1 MSKIKKIVVAIVLLL
16 LVTVLLLQ
24 IDDELT
30 PDAVAMLE
38 SVKWQDSN
46 DAYLYLLGI
55 GAKLG
60 EEPPEEGALVLAQIR
75 KNEVNYRSS
84 KPYAE
89 WPEYDERPTIELP
102 EHDSFCSTKDENCIT
117 TLFIESDI
125 DLNQPLM
132 TEVKSRYQTFLS
144 LEGFTTM
151 TEPHL
156 FEPFVD
162 FTFLVKANRL
172 MSLSAINKAEKCCP
186 EGAMNELYELVE
198 LQKKHATEADTLIGQ
213 MLAYALLNE
222 TIDVL
227 SLLIEKYRL
236 AGRPITLLGQ
246 RELSLERVINREFAF
261 IFSGI
266 NSLELHQGIKLS
278 PQWVRKALYKKNI
291 SANALVPAYK
301 EVKRL
306 SLLSQQDFAREA
318 SDEGAAK
325 VSVMSWIRN
334 PWGSYLHVFI
344 GKPSLI
350 DYVGRGFDVN
360 SKITLFNGLLGKSLN
375 SDVMGGILNPYYPD
389 QYDATYNQNTKR
401 VCFGGPL
408 KMSGF
413 MRCIITFKQLN

>member
-1 MSKIKKIVVAIVLLL
+1 
-16 LVTVLLLQ
+16 
-24 IDDELT
+24 
-30 PDAVAMLE
+30 
-38 SVKWQDSN
+38 
-46 DAYLYLLGI
+46 
-55 GAKLG
+55 
-60 EEPPEEGALVLAQIR
+60 
-75 KNEVNYRSS
+75 
-84 KPYAE
+84 
-89 WPEYDERPTIELP
+89 
-102 EHDSFCSTKDENCIT
+102 
-117 TLFIESDI
+117 
-125 DLNQPLM
+125 M

-144 LEGFTTM
+144 LDGFTTM
-151 TEPHL
+151 TEPNL

-198 LQKKHATEADTLIGQ
+198 LQKKHATDADTLIGQ
-213 MLAYALLNE
+213 MVAYALLNE

-261 IFSGI
+261 MFSSI

-301 EVKRL
+301 QVKRL